1 MLVRKL
7 SETDDMTYGQGRSN
21 FINQSSAIAQ
31 SVYTRLRLLRG
42 EWFLDTDAGVP
53 YLQDIMVKPVNLS
66 LAESAIKQAIIA
78 TDGIK
83 ELRTFELLFD
93 QETRQATIHA
103 TVTTD
108 FDDVQ
113 NITVKL

>member
-21 FINQSSAIAQ
+21 FIAQAPAVAQ

-53 YLQDIMVKPVNLS
+53 YLQDVTIKPANLS

-78 TDGIK
+78 TTGVK
-83 ELRTFELLFD
+83 ELRTFQLLFD
-93 QETRQATIHA
+93 PATRRATVHA

-108 FDDVQ
+108 YDDVQ

>member
-7 SETDDMTYGQGRSN
+7 SDTDDMTYGQGRSN
-21 FINQSSAIAQ
+21 FIGQSAAVAQ
-31 SVYTRLRLLRG
+31 AVYTRLRLLRG

-53 YLQDIMVKPVNLS
+53 YLQDVTIKPANLS
-66 LAESAIKQAIIA
+66 LAESAIKQAIIE

-83 ELRTFELLFD
+83 ELRAFQLLFD
-93 QETRQATIHA
+93 PATRRATVQA

-108 FDDVQ
+108 YDDVQ

>member
-7 SETDDMTYGQGRSN
+7 SDTNDMTYGQGRSN
-21 FINQSSAIAQ
+21 FISQSSAVAQ
-31 SVYTRLRLLRG
+31 AVYTRLLLLRG

-53 YLQDIMVKPVNLS
+53 YLQDVTIKPANLS
-66 LAESAIKQAIIA
+66 LAESAIKQAIIE
-78 TDGIK
+78 TDGVN
-83 ELRTFELLFD
+83 ELRTFELVFD
-93 QETRQATIHA
+93 PTTRRATVKA

-108 FDDVQ
+108 YDDVQ